1 MHKNL
6 PQPKFG
12 KGLIVPAV
20 VAGLTLSYLT
30 QALKIGPVLNAV
42 GSPEPAFAPIL
53 LAVAT
58 LIALVPIVIREVFGH
73 HVAGDAAKVPS
84 LINPAL
90 FILASLLFILA
101 FSTLG
106 FFVATLLYS
115 YAIISI
121 FRFGNGSSLRGQIYR
136 VTASVSIAV
145 VVYLFFRVLFKVRF
159 PEFMEG
165 F

>member
-6 PQPKFG
+6 TQPKFG

-30 QALKIGPVLNAV
+30 QALKIGPVVNAV
-42 GSPEPAFAPIL
+42 GAPEPAFIPIL
-53 LAVAT
+53 LAIAT
-58 LIALVPIVIREVFGH
+58 LIALVPIVFREMFGQ
-73 HVAGDAAKVPS
+73 HVVGDTAKVPS
-84 LINPAL
+84 LTNPVL
-90 FILASLLFILA
+90 FILASFLFVLA

-115 YAIISI
+115 YAIIAI
-121 FRFGNGSSLRGQIYR
+121 FRFGDGSSLRGQLYR

-145 VVYLFFRVLFKVRF
+145 VVYLFFRVLFKVRL